1 MTDMSPEALAPRRR
15 ATSTSLAT
23 AKAARGFASRY
34 TARLADWHMQLAH
47 LRARAMR
54 SDTAFVR
61 AQVEPLLAEVSEQ
74 RRRFVEDAEA
84 EVDAVRSHSVVRD
97 LERALLRL
105 ENELRH
111 LTAGPLDATSA
122 IRPLNA
128 GEAAIPPKD
137 AGRRVRTIRG

>member
-1 MTDMSPEALAPRRR
+1 
-15 ATSTSLAT
+15 
-23 AKAARGFASRY
+23 
-34 TARLADWHMQLAH
+34 MQLAH

-61 AQVEPLLAEVSEQ
+61 AHVEPLLVEVSEQ
-74 RRRFVEDAEA
+74 RRRFVEGAEA

-111 LTAGPLDATSA
+111 LTAGRLDKTSA

-137 AGRRVRTIRG
+137 ASRRVRTTRE

>member
-1 MTDMSPEALAPRRR
+1 
-15 ATSTSLAT
+15 
-23 AKAARGFASRY
+23 
-34 TARLADWHMQLAH
+34 
-47 LRARAMR
+47 MR

-61 AQVEPLLAEVSEQ
+61 AHVEPLLVEVSEQ
-74 RRRFVEDAEA
+74 RRRFVEGAEA

-111 LTAGPLDATSA
+111 LTAGRLDKTSV

-128 GEAAIPPKD
+128 GEAASRQRMQAAGSARSGNSRGYRATRRLCTRCERRGGIWAGID
-137 AGRRVRTIRG
+137 ADRNML